1 MKTVVESRRKASRVL
16 ETFLLSSVA
25 LYAVPAAA
33 APSCASLSSLSLPNT
48 TITLAQSYTA
58 GQTVSGSTV
67 APAGLC
73 RVAGTVKPSS
83 DSNIHFEV
91 WIPTDG
97 SWNGKYEQLGNGG
110 YAGSISVSGIA
121 NAVSRGYAAA
131 ATDDGT
137 AGPPRG
143 AINFVGHPDVQIDF
157 GYRALKVTTDN
168 AKAVIAALTGSHPRY
183 SYFNGCSDGGREA
196 LMEAQRYPNDFD
208 GIIAG
213 SPAND
218 WAGLLGG
225 SFLWD
230 MQALLNGPQTNG
242 VPDAYIP
249 PASLALLTNPA
260 LAQCAGKDGGVATDT
275 FLTDPRA
282 CHFDPAVAQC
292 KTGQDPT
299 TCLTPAQVDAARKIY
314 RGAHA
319 NGQLLFPGYEPGG
332 EAVAADWP
340 SWIVGS
346 SSTSLGSQNGFAS
359 GFWCNQVQG
368 TATCNVLGIDLDT
381 QFKAAAAAIAPIVS
395 SIDTNLKPFERHGG
409 KLIQYA
415 GWADS
420 AIAPENGLN
429 YYRAVAKGMDDV
441 DDFYRV
447 FMVPGMAHCSGGNG
461 PNAFGNGTNN
471 GPVIDADHDLLKS
484 LERWVEHG
492 VAPSKIIATHYVNN
506 VAAQGVQ
513 FQRPLCAYPLRGVY
527 SGTGDP
533 NQASSFKCVEQHDNS
548 DPRNRGQQAAYSA
561 KDSDNDRDD
570 DHDHDR

>member
-1 MKTVVESRRKASRVL
+1 MKTVTESRHSTRRVL
-16 ETFLLSSVA
+16 NTFLLSSVA
-25 LYAVPAAA
+25 FYAGPAAA
-33 APSCASLSSLSLPNT
+33 AATCAGLAGSLSLPNT

-58 GQTVSGSTV
+58 GQTVTGTTV

-73 RVAGTVKPSS
+73 RVAGTVQPSS

-110 YAGSISVSGIA
+110 FAGAISLSGIA

-157 GYRALKVTTDN
+157 GNRAIKVTTDN
-168 AKAVIAALTGSHPRY
+168 SKAVIAALMGANPRH

-196 LMEAQRYPNDFD
+196 LMEAQRYPDDFD

-230 MQALLNGPQTNG
+230 MQALLNGPQTGG
-242 VPDAYIP
+242 VPDGYIP
-249 PASLALLTNPA
+249 PASLSLLTTPA
-260 LAQCAGKDGGVATDT
+260 LAQCVGKDGGVPTDT
-275 FLTDPRA
+275 FLSDPRG
-282 CHFDPAVAQC
+282 CHFDPKVAQC
-292 KTGQDPT
+292 KNGQDPG
-299 TCLTPAQVDAARKIY
+299 TCLTPAQVEAARKIY
-314 RGAHA
+314 EGAHA
-319 NGQLLFPGYEPGG
+319 NGELLFPGYEPGG

-340 SWIVGS
+340 SWLVGT
-346 SSTSLGSQNGFAS
+346 SSTSPGSQNGFAM
-359 GFWCNQVQG
+359 GFWCDQVLG
-368 TATCNVLGIDLDT
+368 NASCNYLGIDLDA
-381 QFKAAAAAIAPIVS
+381 QFKAAAKAVAPIVS
-395 SIDTNLKPFERHGG
+395 SIDTNLRPFEHHGG

-415 GWADS
+415 GWADT

-429 YYRAVAKGMDDV
+429 YYRAVEREMGDAHH
-441 DDFYRV
+441 FYRV

-461 PNAFGNGTNN
+461 PNAFGNGTSN
-471 GPVIDADHDLLKS
+471 GPVIDADHDLVKA
-484 LERWVEHG
+484 LERWVEQG
-492 VAPSKIIATHYVNN
+492 VAPDKIIATHYVNN
-506 VAAQGVQ
+506 TPPAIQ
-513 FQRPLCAYPLRGVY
+513 FQRPLCPYPQRGAYI
-527 SGTGDP
+527 GTGDP
-533 NQASSFKCVEQHDNS
+533 NQASSFKCVEHEDES
-548 DPRNRGQQAAYSA
+548 DPRNRGVQAAYRD
-561 KDSDNDRDD
+561 KDGD
-570 DHDHDR
+570 DHDHDKDR